1 MINPQGLNE
10 ALTFEFSTL
19 PDVTFLT
26 VQMAIAAVAHIY
38 VYPATPYR
46 RGNHHNLNK
55 IDSVA
60 DELEEDI
67 EGAVTSVKDS
77 VKDVVMGGGE
87 CVSPLFCSLKVQGTK
102 HKCIL
107 VAYLSSN
114 AK

>member
-1 MINPQGLNE
+1 MNPQGLNE

-19 PDVTFLT
+19 PDVTLT

-46 RGNHHNLNK
+46 GGKHHNLNK

-60 DELEEDI
+60 DELEEDV

-77 VKDVVMGGGE
+77 VKDVVVGGGE
-87 CVSPLFCSLKVQGTK
+87 RVSLLFCSLKVQGTK
-102 HKCIL
+102 HKF
-107 VAYLSSN
+107 S
-114 AK
+114 